1 MTDCGPLF
9 SQITALQTRIT
20 SDKASLADPNIC
32 KGLSKEVCQK
42 LIKEIEDDIH
52 LATFQL
58 NDVQV
63 QVTPICNL
71 LIGTWQFNAN
81 GSDGQLIIDH
91 VDSVTG
97 NSLLGTV
104 QLTDQSAP
112 DAIEGSWD
120 DTAKVITF
128 GVTTFGRDSDKQVF
142 QSYTGFLGDDHADQF
157 VILAGS
163 FTQSDTQPGSGRF
176 QFGWFARKP

>member
-42 LIKEIEDDIH
+42 VIKEIEDDIQQ
-52 LATFQL
+52 ATFQL
-58 NDVQV
+58 HEVQQ

-91 VDSVTG
+91 VDGETG
-97 NSLLGTV
+97 KSLLGTV
-104 QLTDQSAP
+104 LFTDQSAP

-120 DTAKVITF
+120 DTAKVINF
-128 GVTTFGRDSDKQVF
+128 DVTTFKSV
-142 QSYTGFLGDDHADQF
+142 
-157 VILAGS
+157 
-163 FTQSDTQPGSGRF
+163 SG
-176 QFGWFARKP
+176 